1 MMQSHF
7 PNFYIIVVRSNYL
20 TGIYVIR
27 VTVMRIIICTPQCC
41 QNKMYII
48 HYFTSI
54 IKLVPVAVHRM
65 IINIF
70 EKQLKQI
77 AKSKIM
83 LVATHEVGNNAM
95 SLLNTC
101 YIRQVHIL
109 EPNR

>member
-41 QNKMYII
+41 QNKMYIG
-48 HYFTSI
+48 HYFTVI
-54 IKLVPVAVHRM
+54 IKLVPVVVHRM

-77 AKSKIM
+77 RMTLII
-83 LVATHEVGNNAM
+83 LVASNEVGN
-95 SLLNTC
+95 
-101 YIRQVHIL
+101 IL
-109 EPNR
+109 

>member
-1 MMQSHF
+1 MMQSHI

-27 VTVMRIIICTPQCC
+27 ITVMGIIICTPQCC
-41 QNKMYII
+41 QNKMYIG

-77 AKSKIM
+77 AKTWIM
-83 LVATHEVGNNAM
+83 LDATPEVGNM
-95 SLLNTC
+95 L
-101 YIRQVHIL
+101 
-109 EPNR
+109 